1 MDLSTA
7 KTPIL
12 ITTAVVSA
20 ILFISYLHV
29 SDMFRKPDKKES

>member
-1 MDLSTA
+1 MDLTTV

-20 ILFISYLHV
+20 ILFLSYLHV
-29 SDMFRKPDKKES
+29 SDMFKKPDDKKS